1 MADVVATT
9 DVLVVTSKMK
19 VQVSFT
25 TKTIAIL
32 MAMVLTVT
40 IVISVVLIQESE
52 ASLLLQQREN
62 QISHQRRIRLF
73 EEVLH
78 NRMINLIDIVSQ
90 QRDLQS
96 KNLDELQR
104 TLHSLSEYFTLNFQV
119 EELLLFDESGV
130 VGSSVSYSRGEV
142 GQLVSSTRASF
153 ESRSTIVCDKVCTHY
168 MSIPIMS
175 NDETVP
181 VVVVSTSMRELLYLF
196 NRAAGV
202 HKVAIVQISQ
212 SLQQAQAASTIVENV
227 LTPSITLASQLSA
240 ANREYLQ
247 QVFEQL
253 PADWSVNRLVTR
265 GSNITLNKEKLLISL
280 LPFSKGNINRP
291 YLLLVQDVTAA
302 VQQANQY
309 QAVVVGSAVILF
321 IIFSILLYLFLNGY
335 NQRLLSISE
344 RLPML
349 AEHKFTEFYANAAK
363 QRKVSSLKLVD
374 ELDVVES
381 AANNLAKQLEDFDGQ
396 MAINTAKLEKM
407 AMFDVLTGLP
417 NRNMLTFQIE
427 KQLARSFRD
436 EKLVALMFMDLDD
449 FKKVNDSHG
458 HDVGD
463 ALLRAAA
470 MRISRPIRE
479 TDIASRFG
487 GDEFVV
493 LLSDIENRSQVDAIA
508 NKLLSEFAE
517 PIVINGQKFYISVSI
532 GIAIT
537 SQAQATPVE
546 LLRHA
551 DIAMYAAKSKQ
562 GAAYRVYEAKMNL
575 AVMQKVEL
583 ESEARE
589 ALRGNQF
596 SLALQPQIEMHTG
609 KLIGFEALLRWFHPT
624 KGAISPADFIPLLE
638 NTTFML
644 ELDYWVIARACSLTQ
659 ELGHSG
665 YRNMKV
671 AINVSAGQFIDP
683 SLPDY
688 LHQQISR
695 NDLAPEQICLELTET
710 VLVSDI
716 NRARAIMNTIHEM
729 GCMLAIDDFG
739 TGYSSLSYLKSLPAD
754 FIKIDRSFVSNIT
767 DDADDR
773 NIVNSTVSMVR
784 NMGMQVIAEGI
795 ETQAQYD
802 LLCEFDCD
810 YGQGYM
816 ISKPIPEQHIWR
828 ELSTNVKD
836 GHWKPPQT

>member
-1 MADVVATT
+1 
-9 DVLVVTSKMK
+9 MK

-40 IVISVVLIQESE
+40 VVISVVLIKESE

-104 TLHSLSEYFTLNFQV
+104 TLQNLSEYFTLNFQV
-119 EELLLFDESGV
+119 EELLLFGESGV
-130 VGSSVSYSRGEV
+130 VGTNISHYREAVAE
-142 GQLVSSTRASF
+142 LVSSTQASF
-153 ESRSTIVCDKVCTHY
+153 ESRSTIVCDKNCTHY

-175 NDETVP
+175 GSDTVP

-202 HKVAIVQISQ
+202 HKVAIVQIAQ
-212 SLQQAQAASTIVENV
+212 LLQTAQNNTDNDV
-227 LTPSITLASQLSA
+227 TPSLTLASQLSA

-247 QVFEQL
+247 QVFDGL
-253 PADWSVNRLVTR
+253 PVNWSVNLLVTR
-265 GSNITLNKEKLLISL
+265 GVDVRLNNQQLLVSL
-280 LPFSKGNINRP
+280 LPFSEGNANRP

-309 QAVVVGSAVILF
+309 QAIVVGSAVILF
-321 IIFSILLYLFLNGY
+321 LIFSILLYLFLNGY

-349 AEHKFTEFYANAAK
+349 AEHKFSEFHANAAR

-493 LLSDIENRSQVDAIA
+493 LLSDVDSRSQVDFIA
-508 NKLLSEFAE
+508 NKLLNEFAE

-537 SQAQATPVE
+537 SHAQATPVE

-596 SLALQPQIEMHTG
+596 SLALQPQIALHTG

-624 KGAISPADFIPLLE
+624 KGIISPADFIPLLE

-644 ELDYWVIARACSLTQ
+644 ELDYWVIARACSLTK

-671 AINVSAGQFIDP
+671 AINVSAGQFADP

-688 LHQQISR
+688 LQQQIQR
-695 NDLAPEQICLELTET
+695 NELAPEQICLELTET

-716 NRARAIMNTIHEM
+716 KRARAIMNTIHEM

-773 NIVNSTVSMVR
+773 NIVSSTVSMVR
-784 NMGMQVIAEGI
+784 NMGMQVVAEGI
-795 ETQAQYD
+795 ETQAQYE
-802 LLCEFDCD
+802 LLCKFDCD
-810 YGQGYM
+810 FGQGYM
-816 ISKPIPEQHIWR
+816 ISKPIPEQHIWSV
-828 ELSTNVKD
+828 LSKNVEN
-836 GHWKPPQT
+836 GLWKLSHA